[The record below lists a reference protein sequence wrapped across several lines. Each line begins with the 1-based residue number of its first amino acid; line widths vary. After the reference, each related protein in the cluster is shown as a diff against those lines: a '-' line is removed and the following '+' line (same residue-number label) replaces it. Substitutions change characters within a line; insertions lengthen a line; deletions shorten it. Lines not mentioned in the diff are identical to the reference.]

1 MVWETAWARCRTGSP
16 VEVLGRRCVL
26 PHEEATDRVT
36 PRGGGGSWRCPPP
49 PARPYEV
56 LWTWGLT
63 HSTPLA
69 RETREPP
76 TCLCWISGGGG
87 CGGCWVRWRSGAF
100 EIPYKKCAAREVVLR
115 ANRCTERITTRNF
128 GGYMKGKD
136 ESKSLKRRLL
146 GWPNSLRRKVKAI
159 VQSPCQPLEND
170 HSRRQ
175 N

>member
-1 MVWETAWARCRTGSP
+1 MG
-16 VEVLGRRCVL
+16 LGVACQREQGRPAV
-26 PHEEATDRVT
+26 DRVAHE
-36 PRGGGGSWRCPPP
+36 GGGGGYPPP
-49 PARPYEV
+49 PTAPPWGPNRRGPGPFNSPGSRGPETTNYE
-56 LWTWGLT
+56 
-63 HSTPLA
+63 LA
-69 RETREPP
+69 TV
-76 TCLCWISGGGG
+76 CW
-87 CGGCWVRWRSGAF
+87 GCWVRWRSGAF
-100 EIPYKKCAAREVVLR
+100 EIPYKKCAAREVILR
-115 ANRCTERITTRNF
+115 ANRCTERITTHNF